1 MARQADET
9 GRKKLLIAAFAA
21 LLARSSLFATDL
33 GPYFLI
39 GVQVL
44 GGLTAAVIGIMT
56 PLVVAD
62 LTRQSGRYNFSLGAV
77 GMCGGIGAT
86 ASTAISGFLAQFF
99 GFVLAFIVLAT
110 VAVAGLII
118 LWLWLPETVEAAR
131 TAED

>member
-1 MARQADET
+1 
-9 GRKKLLIAAFAA
+9 
-21 LLARSSLFATDL
+21 
-33 GPYFLI
+33 
-39 GVQVL
+39 VQVL